1 MSTFD
6 EDVELVWSMMPDSDD
21 VIVLWQAFAK
31 GMDELGYDITPRA
44 AVFFAHVHH
53 QRRQTP
59 KQLMERVLASNLWPV
74 KRR

>member
-1 MSTFD
+1 MSTLD

-21 VIVLWQAFAK
+21 AMVLTK
-31 GMDELGYDITPRA
+31 YMENGMDRLGYDISPRA

-59 KQLMERVLASNLWPV
+59 EQLMKRVLASNLWPV